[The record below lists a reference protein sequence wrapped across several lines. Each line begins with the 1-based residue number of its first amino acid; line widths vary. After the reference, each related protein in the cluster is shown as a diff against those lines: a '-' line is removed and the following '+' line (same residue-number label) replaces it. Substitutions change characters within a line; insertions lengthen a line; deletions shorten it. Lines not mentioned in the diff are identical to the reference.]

1 MTTKELQNELRKE
14 SLSLSEVKQILFS
27 LKNDVLRKQAEDIS
41 ESEIHFYGGEG
52 NAFYIALDLLE
63 KVSVPE

>member
-1 MTTKELQNELRKE
+1 MTTKELQSALQKD
-14 SLSLSEVKQILFS
+14 SLTLAEVKQILYS

-63 KVSVPE
+63 KVNVPE